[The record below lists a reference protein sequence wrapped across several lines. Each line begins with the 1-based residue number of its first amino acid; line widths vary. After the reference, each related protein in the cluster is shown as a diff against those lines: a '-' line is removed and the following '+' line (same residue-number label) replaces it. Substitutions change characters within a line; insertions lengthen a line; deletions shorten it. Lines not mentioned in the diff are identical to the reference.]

1 MKKKFL
7 TKKALLGFLLFVF
20 SGGAVMAQ
28 TVKLNDLIIQVI
40 ESYPDV
46 LAKKSNQDAAGTD
59 FLAAKLRFLPSLQVS
74 KQNTTINFANGNS
87 GYLPSSNIQANMPV
101 FYGGANF
108 AGLAQARAALS
119 SADFQILETQ
129 ADVTR
134 RVIAAYS
141 EWYKAYL
148 KILALK
154 SGIDETDKL
163 VTLITRRYDAGVAA
177 LADKNLAVS
186 RREMMLAD
194 LADQE
199 SNEQKSLTAIS
210 QLVGQPITRAD
221 LVGDVAI
228 PLVPPQRE
236 ELLLHALDANPTVN
250 RYKQDAIAAQNAAEV
265 ARAQTLPQISFQMQR
280 QIGNSYAPGYPG
292 YNAAGLV
299 LTYTGGG
306 GFSNVASTFSA
317 YSRGKS
323 AEISIETTKRD
334 LTNQVNADY
343 DDYESGRKKVRN
355 LTQAEELV
363 SGLAKSFDRQYMIG
377 KKSWMDLMNEVREK
391 YQAQAALADS
401 KGNLLSTSWRL
412 LTYSGDLYP
421 WQYGSGKQ

>member
-1 MKKKFL
+1 MTRDLL
-7 TKKALLGFLLFVF
+7 TKKALLGFLLLTFI
-20 SGGAVMAQ
+20 GAPALAQ
-28 TVKLNDLIIQVI
+28 GVKLNDLIMQVV
-40 ESYPDV
+40 ETYPEV

-59 FLAAKLRFLPSLQVS
+59 FLAAKLRFLPALQVS
-74 KQNTTINFANGNS
+74 KQNTTITFSNGNT
-87 GYLPSSNIQANMPV
+87 GYLPSSNIQANLPV
-101 FYGGANF
+101 FYGGANI
-108 AGLAQARAALS
+108 AGYAQARAALS
-119 SADFQILETQ
+119 SADFQILESQ

-134 RVIAAYS
+134 RVIAAYA

-154 SGIDETDKL
+154 SGIDETEKL
-163 VTLITRRYDAGVAA
+163 VSLITRRYDAGVAA

-186 RREMMLAD
+186 RWQMMLAD

-199 SNEQKSLTAIS
+199 ANEKKSLTAIT

-221 LVGDVAI
+221 LVGEVAI
-228 PLVPPQRE
+228 PLVPPHRE
-236 ELLLHALDANPTVN
+236 DLLLHALDGNPTVN
-250 RYKQDAIAAQNAAEV
+250 RFKQDAIAAEKSAEV

-306 GFSNVASTFSA
+306 GFANVASTFSA

-343 DDYESGRKKVRN
+343 DDYESGRKKVSN

-401 KGNLLSTSWRL
+401 KGSLLSTSWRL

-421 WQYGSGKQ
+421 WQYGTSK